1 MNNSQIAIKNMVCSR
16 CITSVESILDKL
28 AIKYIEIDLGKVI
41 LEESIGN
48 ESLEKLRLELD
59 SVGFEI
65 LSNSENILIEKIRV
79 TLINYVKDKLSKN
92 NENFTSFLETEIGVN
107 YSKLARLFSSKEGKT
122 IERYLIELKIE
133 KAKEYIKYDELSLSQ
148 ISYELNYST
157 PQHLS
162 RQFKQ
167 ITGVTPSE
175 FKKNGNR
182 TKLDKL

>member
-1 MNNSQIAIKNMVCSR
+1 MNYSQVAVKNMVCSR
-16 CITSVESILDKL
+16 CITSVKSILDKL
-28 AIKYIEIDLGKVI
+28 DIKYLSIDLGKVL
-41 LEESIGN
+41 LEENIDIEN
-48 ESLEKLRLELD
+48 LEKLKVELD
-59 SVGFEI
+59 LVGFEI
-65 LSNSENILIEKIRV
+65 LSNTENILIEKIRL
-79 TLINYVKDKLSKN
+79 TLINYVKGKSIKN
-92 NENFTSFLETEIGVN
+92 NKNFSSFLETEIGIN

-122 IERYLIELKIE
+122 IERFLIELKIE

-167 ITGVTPSE
+167 ITGVTASE
-175 FKKNGNR
+175 FKINGNR